1 MDRTNSET
9 EAPANCRGWVAKFR
23 NAFRGIVQGV
33 CGQSSFYVHFTVAL
47 AVVIAGWLLQVTVL
61 EWCLL
66 IVCIT
71 SVLVAEMFNS
81 ALEALAKAID
91 TEQNPHLGRALDI
104 SSAAVLLA
112 SIGAVVLG
120 TTLFVYRLG
129 TALRWWS

>member
-1 MDRTNSET
+1 M
-9 EAPANCRGWVAKFR
+9 
-23 NAFRGIVQGV
+23 
-33 CGQSSFYVHFTVAL
+33 

-61 EWCLL
+61 EWGLL